1 MHEPLVTVVIPTYGR
16 PRQLKACLAALA
28 EQTLAEPW
36 EVVVVDDGSPQTLD
50 SVGPAWSGRLDLR
63 VIRQDNAGP
72 AAARNRGVQEARGTF
87 IAFTDDDCLPEPQWL
102 DTLVRAARE
111 RPGALV
117 GGTTLNG
124 LGSELLASTSQLI
137 VDLVYAHFNADPA
150 HAYFLASNNVLCP
163 KESFFALGGF
173 DHTFPRAGAEDRDFC
188 DRWRSA
194 GWPLIWRPDARV
206 EHRHSQTFRKFIDLH
221 VRYGRGAYLYQAR
234 RKQRRSGTMQDDL
247 GFHNTLPR
255 LVHRHLAERKDP
267 ILAKLGLIAA
277 LALWEMANAAGFAA
291 EYLSAAA
298 TAERWGRRRPA
309 IEHHQSPILRPQAGQ
324 GGAGAAGEGLLPAN
338 CGHHQG
344 EGGVEHE

>member
-124 LGSELLASTSQLI
+124 LGSELLASRAAIDS
-137 VDLVYAHFNADPA
+137 
-150 HAYFLASNNVLCP
+150 P
-163 KESFFALGGF
+163 K
-173 DHTFPRAGAEDRDFC
+173 PR
-188 DRWRSA
+188 SV
-194 GWPLIWRPDARV
+194 P
-206 EHRHSQTFRKFIDLH
+206 
-221 VRYGRGAYLYQAR
+221 
-234 RKQRRSGTMQDDL
+234 
-247 GFHNTLPR
+247 
-255 LVHRHLAERKDP
+255 
-267 ILAKLGLIAA
+267 
-277 LALWEMANAAGFAA
+277 
-291 EYLSAAA
+291 
-298 TAERWGRRRPA
+298 
-309 IEHHQSPILRPQAGQ
+309 
-324 GGAGAAGEGLLPAN
+324 LLPP
-338 CGHHQG
+338 CLG
-344 EGGVEHE
+344 